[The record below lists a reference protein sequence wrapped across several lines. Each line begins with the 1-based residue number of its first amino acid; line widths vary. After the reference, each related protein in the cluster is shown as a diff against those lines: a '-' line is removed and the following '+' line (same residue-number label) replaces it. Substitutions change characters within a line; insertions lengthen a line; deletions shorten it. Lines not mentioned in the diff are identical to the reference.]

1 MKLTN
6 RQIKLLKL
14 INNYPNYTLKQIT
27 SSLEVTSQT
36 IKTELKSLEPL
47 LQSYSISINLVK
59 GKTLEV
65 DGIGNLTEMLKET
78 ECLVEFPIK
87 NQILLTLILNEDFLV
102 FQDIADK
109 LYVSKSLVEKQ
120 MSLLSKEYKND
131 IQALRHYGVRYSA
144 SQVERRALFVK
155 LMSSYIKGLN
165 FEKEMQEFNDLHF
178 PILDYFSN
186 EDIVKVKNSLEVIRN
201 TTNFV
206 FTDES
211 FRQLFLYLLFIVRL
225 YKDEVYQYI
234 GDGFIDMVKKL
245 RNTEPYIIIA
255 DQVKHSLEIE
265 CCEGEL
271 YYISYLFMTLK
282 KQRIFD
288 SKEIVNEMSSFIKNI
303 FVEINDNLSMDLSDD
318 EILFEGLALH
328 IYTTMFPN
336 SGFQYCEKFYSWQEI
351 KRQYPLAFE
360 MAAIVVQNLE
370 KGYGYEVKSDDIT
383 YITLHFQASIERMKS
398 KLRKI
403 RTIVICHYGVAA
415 ANLISEK
422 CRRLFYE
429 IDVIRTYSIQ
439 EYMNTENIDCDLIL
453 TTEQIPKSDIPTIYI
468 TPILRERELDEIRSF
483 VDNKKIS
490 QRLDMKILEAEVID
504 GDENLSPEEFIKLMV
519 GKLIQDGDAEEE
531 YLESVLQRE
540 RVSPTNFNNI
550 AIPHGNAKYVNES
563 RLIIGRFKN
572 PIKWNDSYVNI
583 VFLFAFSS
591 SIECENHMVISTFYR
606 KLAKPEIEEALE
618 SYTNEEN
625 DIFKQKLVKL
635 FNRL

>member
-6 RQIKLLKL
+6 RQIKLLNL

-36 IKTELKSLEPL
+36 IKTELKSLETL
-47 LQSYSISINLVK
+47 LQSYGIRINLVK

-78 ECLVEFPIK
+78 EYLLEFPIK
-87 NQILLTLILNEDFLV
+87 NQILLTLVLNEDFLV

-109 LYVSKSLVEKQ
+109 LYVSKSLIEKQ
-120 MSLLSKEYKND
+120 MSLISKEYKND

-144 SQVERRALFVK
+144 SQIERRALFVK
-155 LMSSYIKGLN
+155 LMSSYIKGLD
-165 FEKEMQEFNDLHF
+165 FEKEIEEFNELHF

-186 EDIVKVKNSLEVIRN
+186 EDIVRVKTSLDVIRN

-225 YKDEVYQYI
+225 YRDKMEQYI
-234 GDGFIDMVKKL
+234 GDGFIDMVKNL
-245 RNTEPYIIIA
+245 RNTESYIIIA
-255 DQVKHSLEIE
+255 DQVKHSLKIE

-282 KQRIFD
+282 KQRLFD
-288 SKEIVNEMSSFIKNI
+288 SKEIVSEMSSFIKNI
-303 FVEINDNLSMDLSDD
+303 FTEINDNLSMDLSDD
-318 EILFEGLALH
+318 KVLFEGLALH

-360 MAAIVVQNLE
+360 MAAIVMQNLE
-370 KGYGYEVKSDDIT
+370 KEYGYEVQPDDIT

-398 KLRKI
+398 KLRKV

-429 IDVIRTYSIQ
+429 IDVINIYSIQ
-439 EYMNTENIDCDLIL
+439 EYMNTDNIDCDLIL
-453 TTEQIPKSDIPTIYI
+453 TTEQIPKSKIPTIYI
-468 TPILRERELDEIRSF
+468 TPILRERELDEIRGF

-519 GKLIQDGDAEEE
+519 DRLVKNGDVEEE

-540 RVSPTNFNNI
+540 KVSPTNFNNI
-550 AIPHGNAKYVNES
+550 AIPHGNAKYVKES

-572 PIKWNDSYVNI
+572 PIKWNDSYVNT
-583 VFLFAFSS
+583 VFLFAFSA
-591 SIECENHMVISTFYR
+591 SIECENHMILSTFYR
-606 KLAKPEIEEALE
+606 NLAKPEVEEALVE
-618 SYTNEEN
+618 YTNEEN